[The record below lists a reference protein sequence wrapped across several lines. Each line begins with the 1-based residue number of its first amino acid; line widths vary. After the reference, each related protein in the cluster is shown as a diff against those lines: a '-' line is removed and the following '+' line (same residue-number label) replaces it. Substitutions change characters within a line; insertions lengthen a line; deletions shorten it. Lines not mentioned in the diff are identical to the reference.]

1 MPASPFAALLWSRR
15 RMSWHWIA
23 SVRGESKLKVAFVSI
38 SALALWLGTYAITRL
53 ALSLLEDFA
62 AEAGVA
68 TPVAN
73 GVPFVDLV
81 LARLLAGFALAVFLL
96 LVTSNVLVAFAT
108 LFRSRELPRLL
119 ISPVPPVT
127 LFASR
132 FLECVSL
139 SSWALAFLGSPALL
153 AYGLHRDA
161 PLGFYLALVLFYL
174 PFVALAAALGSTAA
188 LLLTRLLAGRRLG
201 LPLVLG
207 GLAIAALF
215 AVFRRRLALPDLGGA
230 DTLQTVVAAM
240 GRTQSPYLPSS
251 GLADGLLAAAQGDW
265 GASLFLWTV
274 LLSNALLF
282 GWIAAAVA
290 ERVWLPAWSELHAS
304 DLGRD
309 ARRRGTLGRLAERLL
324 APWPEPG
331 RSLALKDLRLFWR
344 DPAQWSQFLIFF
356 GLMALY
362 VANIRARGIFAE
374 EPWRSWIS
382 ILNTSAAMLVLAT
395 LTTRFV
401 FPLISLEGRRFWILG
416 LAPLTRRDLVLHKL
430 RFSVAATSLFTLGIA
445 VVSGLRLHLDAGELA
460 LSLLAIAATTLAL
473 NGLAIGLGALF
484 PNFDEESPSRIV
496 SGLGGTLNFLASLGY
511 VVLVTVIQAIAVEWR
526 RRSGGGGIGV
536 AELGAGGAIAALTLV
551 ATWVPLRL
559 GIRHL
564 ESVDL

>member
-1 MPASPFAALLWSRR
+1 MPAPSSPFAALLWSRR
-15 RMSWHWIA
+15 RMSWHWVA
-23 SVRGESKLKVAFVSI
+23 SVRRESKLKVAFVSI

-53 ALSLLEDFA
+53 SLSLLERFA
-62 AEAGVA
+62 EDAGVA
-68 TPVAN
+68 AD

-132 FLECVSL
+132 FLECVSI

-161 PLGFYLALVLFYL
+161 PPGFYLSLALFYL
-174 PFVALAAALGSTAA
+174 PFVALAAALGTIAA

-201 LPLVLG
+201 APLAAGALATA
-207 GLAIAALF
+207 GLFL
-215 AVFRRRLALPDLGGA
+215 VFRRRLTPPDLAGA
-230 DTLQTVVAAM
+230 DTLQTVIGAM
-240 GRTQSPYLPSS
+240 GRAQSPYLPSS
-251 GLADGLLAAAQGDW
+251 WLADGLLAAARGEW

-274 LLSNALLF
+274 LLSNALVF
-282 GWIAAAVA
+282 AWIAAALA
-290 ERVWLPAWSELHAS
+290 DRAWLPAWSELHAS
-304 DLGRD
+304 DLGRG
-309 ARRRGTLGRLAERLL
+309 ARRRGALGRVAERLL

-362 VANIRARGIFAE
+362 VANIRSRGVFAE

-416 LAPLTRRDLVLHKL
+416 LAPLSRRDLVLHKF

-445 VVSGLRLHLDAGELA
+445 AVSGLRLRLDPVELA

-511 VVLVTVIQAIAVEWR
+511 VVLVTTVQAIALEWR
-526 RRSGGGGIGV
+526 RRSGAEGV
-536 AELGAGGAIAALTLV
+536 GAPELAAATTIATLTV
-551 ATWVPLRL
+551 AATWIPLRL

-564 ESVDL
+564 ERVDL